1 MFLFWPYYNYLPTIE
16 CYVAFLI
23 RYDITLTKTQS
34 NTMLPLVYIVSVIF
48 IIFSVFFKLS
58 QSLNS
63 NNILWN
69 ESESK
74 KNVRFSKRRHI
85 LIWPSFN
92 FFFRNRFFKK
102 MQKEECILI
111 LLFRDRLVYQLLE
124 VFLFY
129 LDNFESKVKLIS
141 SDN

>member
-1 MFLFWPYYNYLPTIE
+1 ML
-16 CYVAFLI
+16 CVAFLI

-69 ESESK
+69 ESESEK
-74 KNVRFSKRRHI
+74 KYVRFSKRWHI

-111 LLFRDRLVYQLLE
+111 LLFRDRLVYQSLE
-124 VFLFY
+124 VSLFY